1 MVRGSQTNISQQTR
15 RVIILGVVIFIA
27 FIIFLAI
34 ARPFIIVGSGE
45 RAVIFNRLTGIEK
58 RQLSPGFHI
67 LIPFIQKPIN
77 YDVRNQTYTMSG
89 VSTEG
94 KYIGDD
100 SIKALTSDGQ
110 PVGLELSV
118 IYRIDDQNVWRLHE
132 EIGPNYEEK
141 ILRPSIRET
150 IRTVVSR
157 YSVIE
162 LFSSNWI
169 DIARTRGFDVDE
181 RPSEDELVGRELV
194 QLDMED
200 TLKAKLIDKYIVVDT
215 ALLRNVTFS
224 DEYRQAI
231 ERKQVAQQEAERM
244 KYVLEK
250 AEKEKEE
257 KIIVADG
264 DKQASIIRAEGE
276 AQAIKLKGDS
286 LRENPSVINY
296 EYVQK
301 ISPNIKTII
310 TDGKSIMSIGDIFKD
325 QK

>member
-1 MVRGSQTNISQQTR
+1 MAKVSGQAKKQL
-15 RVIILGVVIFIA
+15 IIWIVVFIA

-34 ARPFIIVGSGE
+34 AKPFIIVGAGE
-45 RAVIFNRLTGIEK
+45 RAVIFNRLTGIEQ
-58 RQLSPGFHI
+58 RQLSPGLNI
-67 LIPFIQKPIN
+67 LVPFIQKPIL

-89 VSTEG
+89 ISSEG
-94 KYIGDD
+94 QYLGDD
-100 SIKALTSDGQ
+100 SIQALTSDGQ

-118 IYRIDDQNVWRLHE
+118 VYRIDDVNVWRLHE
-132 EIGPNYEEK
+132 EIGPNYVEK

-169 DIARTRGFDVDE
+169 DIARTRGFDLEDE
-181 RPSEDELVGRELV
+181 PKAGELVGRELV
-194 QLDMED
+194 QVDMEVA
-200 TLKAKLIDKYIVVDT
+200 LKNKLKDKYLIVDT
-215 ALLRNVTFS
+215 VLLRNVTFS
-224 DEYRQAI
+224 EEYRQAI

-244 KYVLEK
+244 KYVIEK

-257 KIIVADG
+257 KIIIAEG
-264 DKQASIIRAEGE
+264 DKQAAIIRAEGE
-276 AQAIKLKGDS
+276 AQAIKLKGES
-286 LRENPSVINY
+286 LKQNPAVVNY

-310 TDGKSIMSIGDIFKD
+310 TDGKSIMSIGDILKD
-325 QK
+325 

>member
-1 MVRGSQTNISQQTR
+1 MATTKTTEKLR
-15 RVIILGVVIFIA
+15 RVIITWVVIFIA
-27 FIIFLAI
+27 FIILI
-34 ARPFIIVGSGE
+34 AVAKPFIVVGSGE
-45 RAVIFNRLTGIEK
+45 RAVVFNRFTGIEH
-58 RQLSPGFHI
+58 RQLKPGFNI
-67 LIPFIQKPIN
+67 LIPFIQKPII

-89 VSTEG
+89 ISTEG
-94 KYIGDD
+94 QIVGDD

-132 EIGPNYEEK
+132 EIGPNYIEK

-169 DIARTRGFDVDE
+169 DIARTRGFEMADPPAE
-181 RPSEDELVGRELV
+181 GEPVGRELV
-194 QLDMED
+194 QMDMER
-200 TLKAKLIDKYIVVDT
+200 TLKPKLKDKYIIVDT
-215 ALLRNVTFS
+215 VLLRNVTFS

-250 AEKEKEE
+250 AQKEKEE
-257 KIIVADG
+257 KVIVAEG
-264 DKQASIIRAEGE
+264 DKQATVIRAEGE
-276 AQAIKLKGDS
+276 SEAIRLKGDS
-286 LRENPSVINY
+286 LKNNPSVINY

-301 ISPNIKTII
+301 ISPNIRTII
-310 TDGKSIMSIGDIFKD
+310 TDGKSIMSLGNILESEK
-325 QK
+325 K

>member
-1 MVRGSQTNISQQTR
+1 MAQGKVLDRMKRQ
-15 RVIILGVVIFIA
+15 IIIWVLIFIA

-34 ARPFIIVGSGE
+34 AKPFIIVGAGE
-45 RAVIFNRLTGIEK
+45 RAVVFNRLTGIEK
-58 RQLSPGFHI
+58 RQLQSGFNI
-67 LIPFIQKPIN
+67 LIPLIQKPII

-89 VSTEG
+89 ISTEG
-94 KYIGDD
+94 QIIGDD

-110 PVGLELSV
+110 PVRLELSV
-118 IYRIDDQNVWRLHE
+118 IYRIDDMNVWRLHE
-132 EIGPNYEEK
+132 EIGPNYVEK

-169 DIARTRGFDVDE
+169 DIARTRGF
-181 RPSEDELVGRELV
+181 SMEDKPKEGETVGRELV
-194 QLDMED
+194 QMDMEKTLKNKLKDKYLMVD
-200 TLKAKLIDKYIVVDT
+200 TL
-215 ALLRNVTFS
+215 LLRNVTFS
-224 DEYRQAI
+224 EEYRQAI

-257 KIIVADG
+257 KIIIAEG
-264 DKQASIIRAEGE
+264 DKQALVIRAEGE
-276 AQAIKLKGDS
+276 AEAIKLKGES
-286 LRENPSVINY
+286 LKKNPAVINY

-301 ISPNIKTII
+301 ISPNIQTII
-310 TDGKSIMSIGDIFKD
+310 TDGKSIMSLGNILGGEKP
-325 QK
+325 

>member
-1 MVRGSQTNISQQTR
+1 MATTKTTEKLR
-15 RVIILGVVIFIA
+15 RVIITWVVIFIA
-27 FIIFLAI
+27 FIILI
-34 ARPFIIVGSGE
+34 AVAKPFIVVGSGE
-45 RAVIFNRLTGIEK
+45 RAVVFNRFTGIEH
-58 RQLSPGFHI
+58 RQLKPGFNI
-67 LIPFIQKPIN
+67 LIPFIQKPII

-89 VSTEG
+89 ISTEG
-94 KYIGDD
+94 QIVGDD

-132 EIGPNYEEK
+132 EIGPNYIEK

-169 DIARTRGFDVDE
+169 DIARTRGFEMADPPAE
-181 RPSEDELVGRELV
+181 GEPVGRELV
-194 QLDMED
+194 QMDMER
-200 TLKAKLIDKYIVVDT
+200 TLKPKLKDKYIIVDT
-215 ALLRNVTFS
+215 VLLRNVTFS

-250 AEKEKEE
+250 AQKEKEE
-257 KIIVADG
+257 KVIVAEG
-264 DKQASIIRAEGE
+264 DKQATVIRAEGE
-276 AQAIKLKGDS
+276 SEAIRLKGDS
-286 LRENPSVINY
+286 LKNNPSVLNY
-296 EYVQK
+296 EDVQK
-301 ISPNIKTII
+301 ISPNIRTII
-310 TDGKSIMSIGDIFKD
+310 TDGKSIMSLGNILESEK
-325 QK
+325 K

>member
-1 MVRGSQTNISQQTR
+1 MEQASQVKVSRHIRKQIIIS
-15 RVIILGVVIFIA
+15 VVVFIVFIL
-27 FIIFLAI
+27 FLAL
-34 ARPFIIVGSGE
+34 AKPFIIVGAGE
-45 RAVIFNRLTGIEK
+45 RAVIFNRFTGIEK
-58 RQLSPGFHI
+58 RQLDSGFNF
-67 LIPFIQKPIN
+67 LIPFVQKPIH

-89 VSTEG
+89 ITSEG
-94 KYIGDD
+94 QIIGDD
-100 SIKALTSDGQ
+100 SIQALTSDGQ

-132 EIGPNYEEK
+132 EIGPNYVEK

-169 DIARTRGFDVDE
+169 DIARTRGFSMDDAPDVGE
-181 RPSEDELVGRELV
+181 PVGRELV
-194 QLDMED
+194 QQDMEN
-200 TLKAKLIDKYIVVDT
+200 TLKEKLYSKYLIIDTV
-215 ALLRNVTFS
+215 LLRNVRFS

-250 AEKEKEE
+250 AAKEKEE
-257 KIIVADG
+257 KVIIAEG
-264 DKQASIIRAEGE
+264 DKQAAVIRAEGE
-276 AQAIKLKGDS
+276 AQAIKLKGES
-286 LRENPSVINY
+286 LKLNPAVINY
-296 EYVQK
+296 EYVQH

-310 TDGKSIMSIGDIFKD
+310 TDGKSIMSLGDILKD
-325 QK
+325 

>member
-1 MVRGSQTNISQQTR
+1 MATARTPGKLR
-15 RVIILGVVIFIA
+15 RVIITWVVIFIA
-27 FIIFLAI
+27 FLILI
-34 ARPFIIVGSGE
+34 AVAKPFIVVGSGE
-45 RAVIFNRLTGIEK
+45 RAVIFNRFTGIER
-58 RQLSPGFHI
+58 RQLEPGFNI
-67 LIPFIQKPIN
+67 LIPFIQKPII

-89 VSTEG
+89 ISAEG
-94 KYIGDD
+94 QIVGDD

-132 EIGPNYEEK
+132 EIGPNYVEK

-150 IRTVVSR
+150 TRTVVSR

-169 DIARTRGFDVDE
+169 DIARTRGFEMADAPAE
-181 RPSEDELVGRELV
+181 GELVGRELV
-194 QLDMED
+194 QMDMEK
-200 TLKAKLIDKYIVVDT
+200 TLKPKLKDKYIIVDT
-215 ALLRNVTFS
+215 VLLRNVTFS

-250 AEKEKEE
+250 AQKEKEE
-257 KIIVADG
+257 KVIVAEG
-264 DKQASIIRAEGE
+264 DKQATVIRAEGE
-276 AQAIKLKGDS
+276 SEAIKLKGDS
-286 LRENPSVINY
+286 LKNNPSVINY

-301 ISPNIKTII
+301 ISPNIQTII
-310 TDGKSIMSIGDIFKD
+310 TDGKSIMSLGNILGSEK
-325 QK
+325 K

>member
-1 MVRGSQTNISQQTR
+1 MATTKTTEKLR
-15 RVIILGVVIFIA
+15 RVIITWVVIFIA
-27 FIIFLAI
+27 FIILI
-34 ARPFIIVGSGE
+34 AVAKPFIVVGSGE
-45 RAVIFNRLTGIEK
+45 RAVVFNRFTGIEH
-58 RQLSPGFHI
+58 RQLEPGFNI
-67 LIPFIQKPIN
+67 LIPFIQKPII

-89 VSTEG
+89 ISTEG
-94 KYIGDD
+94 QIVGDD

-132 EIGPNYEEK
+132 EIGPNYVEK

-169 DIARTRGFDVDE
+169 DIARTRGFEMADAPAE
-181 RPSEDELVGRELV
+181 GEPVGRELV
-194 QLDMED
+194 QMDMEK
-200 TLKAKLIDKYIVVDT
+200 TLKPKLKDKYIIVDT
-215 ALLRNVTFS
+215 VLLRNVTFS

-250 AEKEKEE
+250 AQKEKEE
-257 KIIVADG
+257 KVIVAEG
-264 DKQASIIRAEGE
+264 DKQATVIRAEGE
-276 AQAIKLKGDS
+276 SEAIRLKGDS
-286 LRENPSVINY
+286 LKNNPSVINY

-301 ISPNIKTII
+301 ISPNIRTII
-310 TDGKSIMSIGDIFKD
+310 TDGKSIMSLGNILESEK
-325 QK
+325 K